1 MESIITQFINGFSI
15 VAILML
21 AAVGLAIIFGVAGV
35 INMAHGEFIMVGA
48 YTAAVVGQLGGNTF
62 IAIPVAFIVLALL
75 GLIVERGIIQWI
87 YDRPLDTILATWGV
101 GIILQ
106 VAIKLIFGAQLY
118 YVGAPKI
125 LHGGFPTI
133 GLLPF
138 PWYRL
143 FLIIL
148 AILIMV
154 ITYLI
159 MFKTDL
165 GLKVRAVR
173 RNRTMSGCLGIDTAK
188 VDMMV
193 FAFGSG
199 LAGVAGAAL
208 APIKSVSTTMGF
220 PYAVDSFMVL
230 VLGGVGSLWGV
241 VAGSGLIGE
250 AETILSF
257 IYNNVIGKLLVFIF
271 IVLAIRVFPKGL
283 FGYQERT

>member
-1 MESIITQFINGFSI
+1 
-15 VAILML
+15 
-21 AAVGLAIIFGVAGV
+21 
-35 INMAHGEFIMVGA
+35 
-48 YTAAVVGQLGGNTF
+48 
-62 IAIPVAFIVLALL
+62 
-75 GLIVERGIIQWI
+75 
-87 YDRPLDTILATWGV
+87 
-101 GIILQ
+101 
-106 VAIKLIFGAQLY
+106 
-118 YVGAPKI
+118 
-125 LHGGFPTI
+125 
-133 GLLPF
+133 
-138 PWYRL
+138 
-143 FLIIL
+143 
-148 AILIMV
+148 MV

-283 FGYQERT
+283 FGYHERT